1 MNGTEEALLEIR
13 DLEAGYDFLQ
23 VLWGIS
29 LQVRRGEFVAL
40 VGLNG
45 AGKSTT
51 LRSVAGLVAT
61 RAGSVRFQGRTISGL
76 PADRISQAGLSFV
89 SEGLN
94 LFTGMTV
101 HENLLLG
108 AYVIRQK
115 QEQMAAL
122 DHVFELFPRLKARR
136 KQLAGTLSGGERKM
150 LAIGRGLMSRPSL
163 LLVDEPS
170 LGLAPKLAVDV
181 FNALKSL
188 QKEGMTILLVEQNV
202 NTTLHIT
209 DRTYVLEQGRI
220 VLEGHSHDLLQNEY
234 VKKVFLGIMEGSLS
248 A

>member
-1 MNGTEEALLEIR
+1 MNGSEEALLEIE

-29 LQVRRGEFVAL
+29 LHVLPGEFVAL

-51 LRSVAGLVAT
+51 LRTVAGLVAT
-61 RAGSVRFQGRTISGL
+61 RAGTVRFQGRPISGL
-76 PADRISQAGLSFV
+76 PADRISQTGISFV
-89 SEGLN
+89 SESLN
-94 LFTGMTV
+94 LFTAMTV
-101 HENLLLG
+101 YENLLLG
-108 AYVIRQK
+108 AYVIRDK
-115 QEQMAAL
+115 QEQLATL

-181 FNALKSL
+181 FNALKRL
-188 QKEGMTILLVEQNV
+188 QVQGMTILLVEQNV

-220 VLEGHSHDLLQNEY
+220 VLEGRSQELLQNEY
-234 VKKVFLGIMEGSLS
+234 VQQVFLGIMEGSVN
-248 A
+248 